1 MYVVKIGGSL
11 LEEGRRIVRYLK
23 EHAEEVDGSIIL
35 VPGGGIFADL
45 IRSLEVDDEAAHWMA
60 VLGMEQY
67 GHYLSSGIIPA
78 FDDFSEEKIYMLLPY
93 RLMRERDPLP
103 HSWDVTSDSIGAW
116 IAYELSAEY
125 IRATNV
131 DGIFIR
137 GELVNRIRASEL
149 PEGATDRFLPKFLEE
164 KGMRC
169 AVVNGRYPE
178 RIIDAMKG
186 IITGTLITP

>member
-11 LEEGRRIVRYLK
+11 FREGRGIVRYLRD
-23 EHAEEVDGSIIL
+23 HAEEIEEQIVL

-45 IRSLEVDDEAAHWMA
+45 VRSVEIDDEAAHWMA
-60 VLGMEQY
+60 ILGMEQY
-67 GHYLSSGIIPA
+67 GYYLSSGIIPA
-78 FDDFSEEKIYMLLPY
+78 FDDFSEERIYMLLPY
-93 RLMRERDPLP
+93 RLMKERDPLP

-116 IAYELSAEY
+116 IARELSAEY

-131 DGIFIR
+131 DGILAGGR
-137 GELVNRIRASEL
+137 LVNEIRASEL

-164 KGMRC
+164 NGMRC

-178 RIIDAMKG
+178 RIIQAMRG